1 MEELF
6 IESATLRPD
15 QVARLA
21 ELHCKVTLMDEENEI
36 YSVFLPEYAEV
47 TMSMVQKGGLV
58 TTRHQAVIPL
68 DPPSPKEAAPTM
80 FKRVVWTDT
89 RPAKVVGMTIVEQ

>member
-1 MEELF
+1 MNC
-6 IESATLRPD
+6 IESARLRPD

-21 ELHCKVTLMDEENEI
+21 EMHCKVFQLDPDKDL
-36 YSVFLPEYAEV
+36 YAVFLPEYAEV
-47 TMSMVQKGGLV
+47 TMAMVQKGGLV

-68 DPPSPKEAAPTM
+68 DPPSPKEKAPTM

-89 RPAKVVGMTIVEQ
+89 RPAKVVGMTLVEQ

>member
-21 ELHCKVTLMDEENEI
+21 ELHCTVTLMDEENEI

-47 TMSMVQKGGLV
+47 TMAMVRKGGLV
-58 TTRHQAVIPL
+58 TTRHHAVIPL
-68 DPPSPKEAAPTM
+68 DPPMPKEPKPQM
-80 FKRVVWTDT
+80 FKRVTWTDT
-89 RPAKVVGMTIVEQ
+89 RPAKVVSMTLVDQ